1 MIRVGTSGFKFDDWK
16 GHFYP
21 HEVAERDWLAFY
33 AQRFS
38 SLEVNSTYYRILNAP
53 TFASMARKVPQ
64 RFLFTVK
71 AHRTMTH
78 EVGPGTE
85 QDFKAFVESVQ
96 PLAGE
101 GKFGCLLAQ
110 FPNRFRNEPESRS
123 YLLDFKSR
131 CAGLPLVVEFRSR
144 DWIHPETFDFL
155 RDNDM
160 GFCCVDEPQ
169 FRSLMPPVAE
179 VTSSISY
186 VRFHG
191 RNYENWWSGD
201 AKKRYDY
208 LYSLDELKEWAP
220 KIHRLH
226 DISSECFVFMNNCYQ
241 AKAATNALQFMEL
254 LGDKLFPW
262 SSARDLF
269 SQ

>member
-1 MIRVGTSGFKFDDWK
+1 VIRLGTSGFKFDDWK

-21 HEVAERDWLAFY
+21 PGVAEKDWLAFY

-38 SLEVNSTYYRILNAP
+38 CLEVNSTYYRILNAAI
-53 TFASMARKVPQ
+53 FRSMARKVP
-64 RFLFTVK
+64 RGFLFTVK

-78 EVGPGTE
+78 EVGPGTAE
-85 QDFKAFVESVQ
+85 DFKTFIGSVE
-96 PLAGE
+96 PLLE
-101 GKFGCLLAQ
+101 EKKFGCLLAQ
-110 FPNRFRNEPESRS
+110 FPTRFQNVPENRS
-123 YLLDFKSR
+123 YLLDFKER

-144 DWIHPETFDFL
+144 DWLQPETFNFL
-155 RDNDM
+155 RENELS
-160 GFCCVDEPQ
+160 FCCVDEPQ

-179 VTSSISY
+179 ATSSISY

-201 AKKRYDY
+201 VKRRYDY

-220 KIHRLH
+220 KIRRL
-226 DISSECFVFMNNCYQ
+226 DDMSSECFVFMNNCYQ
-241 AKAATNALQFMEL
+241 AKAATNALQFADL
-254 LGDKLFPW
+254 LADRLVPW
-262 SSARDLF
+262 SPPRDLF